1 LKQAETVLIK
11 TVQSENFATEIATLH
26 STELNEKTKNDL
38 KKSNLYRL
46 DHFLDDCG
54 VLRVGGRL
62 RRSNQDFVEKH
73 PAILRTPPFTPGNY
87 PPPRKGVSS
96 GSTDYQWGDPSGRLL
111 DRLSQSYGIAID
123 ERLRSM

>member
-1 LKQAETVLIK
+1 MLPRLPSSTELKQAETVLIK

-73 PAILRTPPFTPGNY
+73 PAILP
-87 PPPRKGVSS
+87 KGH
-96 GSTDYQWGDPSGRLL
+96 TFHTW
-111 DRLSQSYGIAID
+111 
-123 ERLRSM
+123 